1 MPESVFESMI
11 MFFGLTNLLVTFQ
24 AIMNDLLRDIIK
36 AEDIVAFIIDVMVE
50 TKTEEGY
57 DTTVEEIFRRIAEND
72 LFVKLEKYMWK
83 VREIEFLGVVIGLD
97 RVKMEKEKIQKVVD
111 WLVLKSVK
119 DVQKVLGLEN
129 YYK

>member
-1 MPESVFESMI
+1 
-11 MFFGLTNLLVTFQ
+11 
-24 AIMNDLLRDIIK
+24 
-36 AEDIVAFIIDVMVE
+36 MVE
-50 TKTEEGY
+50 TKIEEEY
-57 DTTVEEIFRRIAEND
+57 NTIVEEIFRRIAEND

-97 RVKMEKEKIQKVVD
+97 RVKMEKEKVQEVVD

-119 DVQKVLGLEN
+119 DVQKFLGLVN